1 MIYFDRLLF
10 GLFLR
15 GADVIVFIDLAI
27 YLYNKTNVIAL
38 KFPSVLCPIK
48 KSATAVQHITIAQSR
63 SGNLIPD
70 TKLLTINAIPVM

>member
-48 KSATAVQHITIAQSR
+48 KSAIAVQHITIA
-63 SGNLIPD
+63 
-70 TKLLTINAIPVM
+70 